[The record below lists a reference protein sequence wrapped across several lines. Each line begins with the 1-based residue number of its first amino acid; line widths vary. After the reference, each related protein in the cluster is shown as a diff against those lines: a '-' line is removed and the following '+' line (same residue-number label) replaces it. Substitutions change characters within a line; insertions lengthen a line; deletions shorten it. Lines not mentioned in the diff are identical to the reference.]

1 MWAVPWNDLAQT
13 PGEQQSSTEPSR
25 WLPGYVAQ
33 RFAVVF
39 VDGNR
44 PTANENYR
52 FEVHGT
58 DSLHDFIAQ
67 LNASLAAGSFSDTSG
82 NGGTSSRD

>member
-1 MWAVPWNDLAQT
+1 
-13 PGEQQSSTEPSR
+13 
-25 WLPGYVAQ
+25 
-33 RFAVVF
+33 VF

-44 PTANENYR
+44 PTANEHYR
-52 FEVHGT
+52 FEVHGK

-67 LNASLAAGSFSDTSG
+67 LNASLAAGSFSDTPG